1 MAGYM
6 SQTKKQLIEIIDSL
20 SREAAALNERN
31 QLLSNEVESHH
42 LQKAAIENENIR
54 LKERVQ
60 HLEKENESLE
70 MCLKNVEVQISENKK
85 ALERE
90 RANSSVFENLV
101 ISFSE
106 KDDNKIVL
114 LDHNSLILYVSPAVV
129 RLLNVNKDRLI
140 GHSFLNM
147 FTPMDSIRVQKKI
160 KDVCLK
166 DDKKKIKDVN
176 FLTNEMMQMKLKL
189 YPVQYMD
196 QPAVKVIIKE
206 NNV

>member
-1 MAGYM
+1 MH
-6 SQTKKQLIEIIDSL
+6 Q
-20 SREAAALNERN
+20 
-31 QLLSNEVESHH
+31 
-42 LQKAAIENENIR
+42 
-54 LKERVQ
+54 
-60 HLEKENESLE
+60 SLE
-70 MCLKNVEVQISENKK
+70 IRLKNVEMKISENKK

-90 RANSSVFENLV
+90 RANSSVFENLF

-106 KDDNKIVL
+106 KDDNKIIL
-114 LDHNSLILYVSPAVV
+114 LDYNSLVLYASPAVL